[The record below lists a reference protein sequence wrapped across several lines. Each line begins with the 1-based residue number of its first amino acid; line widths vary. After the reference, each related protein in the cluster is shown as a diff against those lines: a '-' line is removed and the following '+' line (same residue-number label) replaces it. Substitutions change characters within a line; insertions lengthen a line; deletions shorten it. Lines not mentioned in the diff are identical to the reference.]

1 MMRSG
6 FGENPSIQSST
17 SSVHSVFSFN
27 PPVSSHPPPS
37 PGSTSELSST
47 IDTTIGRRERRRK
60 EVFERLL
67 IAARH
72 VIMSRGLENAT
83 VKDITDAAD
92 VGKGTFFLHFRSKEH
107 VIPALIERE
116 GIIFQRALERARTGE
131 SVIKLLEALFSASP
145 AAGSLDTTVFFRS
158 QLLAVIA
165 KDDVRE
171 LSMHSLTANRERI
184 EALLTVGQERGEI
197 RRDHSAA
204 DLARLTQQV
213 GLGAKLSAM
222 WGRIDASA
230 DYMTASWQL
239 VIAVLQAPPQQP
251 PIRPVRPAPAS
262 GERGKVAPAG
272 QRRAGRGL

>member
-1 MMRSG
+1 MMR
-6 FGENPSIQSST
+6 FGLDESPSMQSST

-27 PPVSSHPPPS
+27 SPVSSPS
-37 PGSTSELSST
+37 PQPPGATSELSSA

-107 VIPALIERE
+107 VVPALIERE
-116 GIIFQRALERARTGE
+116 GTIFHRALERARAGE
-131 SVIKLLEALFSASP
+131 SVIKLLEALFSANP
-145 AAGSLDTTVFFRS
+145 AAGSLDNPVFFRS

-171 LSMHSLTANRERI
+171 LSMRSLTANRERI
-184 EALLTVGQERGEI
+184 EALLTIGQERGEI

-213 GLGAKLSAM
+213 GLGGKLFAM
-222 WGRIDASA
+222 WGRIEASA
-230 DYMTASWQL
+230 DYMTSTWQL
-239 VIAVLQAPPQQP
+239 VIALLQAPPEAPARSVGQP
-251 PIRPVRPAPAS
+251 PAA
-262 GERGKVAPAG
+262 GEGGKVPPAG
-272 QRRAGRGL
+272 QRRRNRGI